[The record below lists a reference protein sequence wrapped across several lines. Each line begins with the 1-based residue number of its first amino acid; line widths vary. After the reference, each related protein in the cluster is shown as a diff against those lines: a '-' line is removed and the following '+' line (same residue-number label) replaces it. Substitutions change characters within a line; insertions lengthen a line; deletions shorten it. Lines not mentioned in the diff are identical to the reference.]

1 MQNLTEICKKSNDC
15 PFFRTQCRM
24 LVQVKDLSESDLA
37 ITNYILLAL
46 FFKVDSGHYC
56 YYHHHLLSFIKYKIK
71 MILSAIQ

>member
-46 FFKVDSGHYC
+46 FFKVDSGHVTC
-56 YYHHHLLSFIKYKIK
+56 NVIIIIIYYHLLSIK
-71 MILSAIQ
+71 